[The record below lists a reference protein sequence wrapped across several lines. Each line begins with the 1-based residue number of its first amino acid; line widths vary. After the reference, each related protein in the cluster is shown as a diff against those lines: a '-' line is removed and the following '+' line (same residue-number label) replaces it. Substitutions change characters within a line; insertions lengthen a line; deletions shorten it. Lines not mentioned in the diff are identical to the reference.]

1 MSTSKNKLLV
11 IIMVILLLTN
21 IALIAFI
28 LFNKPEEKRSGRA
41 DREAMMVEF
50 LQKEVGFDKQQMQQY
65 DTLNKQHKEKMK
77 LRFDDIRSNKQ
88 KVYQTVGSQ
97 AFSDSAIN
105 DAATKLSGSQ
115 KDIETNMLQHFAAI
129 RKICT
134 PEQQP
139 KFDSMI
145 YKIWNKMGER
155 KKKQE

>member
-1 MSTSKNKLLV
+1 
-11 IIMVILLLTN
+11 MVILLLTN

-50 LQKEVGFDKQQMQQY
+50 LQKEIGFDKQQMQQY

-88 KVYQTVGSQ
+88 KVYQAVGSQ

-105 DAATKLSGSQ
+105 DAALKLSAPQ

-129 RKICT
+129 RRICT
-134 PEQQP
+134 PGQQA
-139 KFDSMI
+139 KFDSLI
-145 YKIWNKMGER
+145 YKIWNKMGDR

>member
-41 DREAMMVEF
+41 DREAMMTEF
-50 LQKEVGFDKQQMQQY
+50 LQKQIGFDKQQMQQY
-65 DTLNKQHKEKMK
+65 DTLNNRHKEKMK
-77 LRFDDIRSNKQ
+77 MRFDEMRNNKQ
-88 KVYQTVGSQ
+88 LIYQSVGSQ

-105 DAATKLSGSQ
+105 EAAIKLSAPQ
-115 KDIETNMLQHFAAI
+115 KDVETTMLQHFATI

-139 KFDSMI
+139 KFDSLI
-145 YKIWNKMGER
+145 YKIWNKAGD
-155 KKKQE
+155 KKKKP

>member
-1 MSTSKNKLLV
+1 
-11 IIMVILLLTN
+11 MVILLLTN